1 MSIKNIK
8 KRFFSLVSDNKSNWL
23 ENAKWR
29 KDNEYWLDT
38 SFLISVK
45 ILSALRENKNN
56 NNSLP
61 KNKDELAE
69 AMQCSS
75 HYINKILRGKENL
88 QIETICKIQTI
99 LNIKIIEILI

>member
-1 MSIKNIK
+1 MSIENIK
-8 KRFFSLVSDNKSNWL
+8 NRLFSLVSDKKSNWL

-45 ILSALRENKNN
+45 ILSALSKNRNMN
-56 NNSLP
+56 NDLP

-69 AMQCSS
+69 AMNCSPQ
-75 HYINKILRGKENL
+75 YITKILRGKENL
-88 QIETICKIQTI
+88 QIETICKIQQI
-99 LNIKIIEILI
+99 LNIKIIEIKI